1 MEFKLREADFG
12 GYPKGLILG
21 IGVMDNW
28 LYDGNPIEGLC
39 YNKYIAALREG
50 LKTNYYESIIEN
62 YLLDNTHKVLVTLL
76 PQPEQGGSR
85 PGAAAAKMS
94 AIKQP

>member
-39 YNKYIAALREG
+39 YNKYLAALREG
-50 LKTNYYESIIEN
+50 LKPIITKAS
-62 YLLDNTHKVLVTLL
+62 LKTICWTT
-76 PQPEQGGSR
+76 PIR
-85 PGAAAAKMS
+85 CW
-94 AIKQP
+94 